1 MLYNIIKQLQETSST
16 NDKLAIMEQHKDN
29 LLFKEYMRLVSCPSV
44 NFYITAKTFPTMPM
58 PMAHQASFDMKD
70 LEHAERTFA
79 KRMLTGDAAKLGIRH
94 WLADQATEQDQELC
108 RMLLLKDIR
117 AKVGVTLV
125 NKVWDKLC
133 VDLPYSRCSLPDEKN
148 LKAFSKGETFIVQT
162 KSDGQFAALVLE
174 TAEWFADVQLYTR
187 NGSTY
192 PQWFAD
198 YIAEGLNDNNA
209 VYEGELL
216 CYRNGQMLSRKEG
229 NGVLNSILQGGEL
242 PEGVGVLYTV
252 WNRLPLSDWKEGK
265 TARAYGS
272 MFLSLIKR
280 LDGCKYT
287 TNPTSKFEGRV
298 QLIEYKFVDSL
309 EEAYAFNKEQLAKG
323 LEGSI
328 IKTLTHKWKNGT
340 SKECLKLKVEAE
352 IDLVWTDS
360 VEGKGKAAGM
370 LGAMCLQSSCGRVK
384 VDCGTGFSD
393 AQRKQLW
400 EERDSLHG
408 SIVTVKANDLVT
420 KEGSDVL
427 SLFLPVFI
435 ELREKAEAD
444 SLERIEQIF
453 NAAKH
458 IA

>member
-29 LLFKEYMRLVSCPSV
+29 MLFKEYMRLVSCPSV
-44 NFYITAKTFPTMPM
+44 NFYVTAKTFPEVEGELDLFVETT
-58 PMAHQASFDMKD
+58 HWFDVVVKP
-70 LEHAERTFA
+70 LYTRQV
-79 KRMLTGDAAKLGIRH
+79 TGDAAKTWIKKNMAVLNSE
-94 WLADQATEQDQELC
+94 WQELFK
-108 RMLLLKDIR
+108 MLLLKDIR
-117 AKVGVTLV
+117 AKIGVTLV
-125 NKVWDKLC
+125 NKVWPKLC
-133 VDLPYSRCSLPDEKN
+133 VDVPYQRCSLPDEKN

-162 KSDGQFAALVLE
+162 KSDGQFAALVID
-174 TAEWFADVQLYTR
+174 TYEWSEDAQLYTR

-192 PQWFAD
+192 PHWMAE
-198 YIAEGLNDNNA
+198 YIAEGLNDNNV

-242 PEGVGVLYTV
+242 PEGVSVLYTV

-265 TARAYGS
+265 TNLTYEECWDSVCKTYVNHRRGS
-272 MFLSLIKR
+272 LR
-280 LDGCKYT
+280 
-287 TNPTSKFEGRV
+287 
-298 QLIEYKFVDSL
+298 IEPIDHYYVDSL
-309 EEAYAFNKEQLAKG
+309 GKAYAFNKEQLAKG

-328 IKTLTHKWKNGT
+328 IKILTHKWKNGT

-352 IDLVWTDS
+352 IDLIWTDS

-384 VDCGTGFSD
+384 VDCGTGYTD

-400 EERDSLHG
+400 GDRDSLHG
-408 SIVTVKANDLVT
+408 AVVTVKANDMLT
-420 KEGSDVL
+420 KEGSNML

-435 ELREKAEAD
+435 ELREKQEAD

-453 NAAKH
+453 NTAKH

>member
-16 NDKLAIMEQHKDN
+16 NDKLAILKANKDN
-29 LLFKEYMRLVSCPSV
+29 ELLKEYMRLVSCPSV
-44 NFYITAKTFPTMPM
+44 SFYITAKTFPTIDQIG
-58 PMAHQASFDMKD
+58 AIGEEGLYTLITVARNIRDRRVTGHAALD
-70 LEHAERTFA
+70 LIKGHLEI
-79 KRMLTGDAAKLGIRH
+79 LTK
-94 WLADQATEQDQELC
+94 ECQELFK
-108 RMLLLKDIR
+108 MLLLKDIR
-117 AKVGVTLV
+117 AKVGATLV
-125 NKVWDKLC
+125 NKVWHKLC

-187 NGSTY
+187 NGSCY

-216 CYRNGQMLSRKEG
+216 CYRGNQMLSRKEG
-229 NGVLNSILQGGEL
+229 NGILNSILQGGEL
-242 PEGVGVLYTV
+242 PEGVSVLYTV

-272 MFLSLIKR
+272 MFLALIKR
-280 LDGCKYT
+280 LDGCKYI
-287 TNPTSKFEGRV
+287 TNPTSRFEGRV
-298 QLIEYKFVDSL
+298 QLIDYKFVDSL

-352 IDLVWTDS
+352 IDLIWTDS
-360 VEGKGKAAGM
+360 VEGKCKAAGM

-400 EERDSLHG
+400 EDRKSLHG
-408 SIVTVKANDLVT
+408 SVVTVKTNALILNEAG
-420 KEGSDVL
+420 KS

-435 ELREKAEAD
+435 EVRCDKRTVD
-444 SLERIEQIF
+444 CLETIKNILKGITKCQQL
-453 NAAKH
+453 
-458 IA
+458 

>member
-1 MLYNIIKQLQETSST
+1 MLYSIIKQLQETSST

-29 LLFKEYMRLVSCPSV
+29 MLLKEYMRLVSCPSV

-58 PMAHQASFDMKD
+58 PMAHQVSFDMKD

-133 VDLPYSRCSLPDEKN
+133 VDVSYQRCSLPDEKN

-162 KSDGQFAALVLE
+162 KSDGQFAALVLD
-174 TAEWFADVQLYTR
+174 ADVQLYTR

-192 PQWFAD
+192 PQWMAE
-198 YIAEGLNDNNA
+198 YIAEGLNDTNA

-229 NGVLNSILQGGEL
+229 NGILNSILQGGEL
-242 PEGVGVLYTV
+242 PEGVDVLYTV
-252 WNRLPLSDWKEGK
+252 WNRLQLNEWKEGK
-265 TARAYGS
+265 TDTKYSICFDNALFKLTKCKPKHMQMIDSCYVHSLDSAY
-272 MFLSLIKR
+272 
-280 LDGCKYT
+280 
-287 TNPTSKFEGRV
+287 E
-298 QLIEYKFVDSL
+298 
-309 EEAYAFNKEQLAKG
+309 FNKEQLAKG

-352 IDLVWTDS
+352 IDLIWTGS

-384 VDCGTGFSD
+384 VDCGTGYTD

-400 EERDSLHG
+400 QERDSLHG
-408 SIVTVKANDLVT
+408 SVVTVKANDLVT
-420 KEGSDVL
+420 KEGSDTL

-435 ELREKAEAD
+435 ELREKKGAD

-453 NAAKH
+453 NAAKY